1 MPCPPS
7 CVKCPSVGRIDEEAD
22 LVAADIR
29 VLVEARE
36 EGEQVHL
43 HRDLAGLEGIE
54 AFLHVGVGHAGR
66 ACSTCR
72 APCRTRGPSTAS
84 GELTKPSI

>member
-7 CVKCPSVGRIDEEAD
+7 WAKLCFWPRVDEEAD

-36 EGEQVHL
+36 EGEEVHL
-43 HRDLAGLEGIE
+43 HRDLARLERVEI
-54 AFLHVGVGHAGR
+54 FLHVGVGMPGGVQH
-66 ACSTCR
+66 
-72 APCRTRGPSTAS
+72 
-84 GELTKPSI
+84 L